1 MPSGPPSPP
10 KVAFCSV
17 SACYFFS
24 FRHFYVLVADCV
36 QDGWDIFFLTT
47 SESAFKQEMCTQ
59 HFLFSKDLQ
68 FAVPIRG
75 IGGAGSISSMSE
87 DFGVYGSDPRS
98 KVDPMLDRIP
108 IRKTA
113 LTAGTPKGTLHIP
126 GSGCRGKEG
135 GMDMWKDY
143 ELRSRVVRRSNQE
156 KKMYEVTRNYMIAIC
171 QVMIID
177 YKMKGLK
184 FNFFVRRFRF
194 CKLLLF
200 EGLNCSLFE
209 TWLPLRLQWFLAPEH
224 SKSLLCS
231 GGEWYEPSY
240 QRQVAHHWS
249 APGKEL
255 VAVQCGHVGN

>member
-24 FRHFYVLVADCV
+24 FRHFNVLVADCV

-126 GSGCRGKEG
+126 GSGCRGKDG

-156 KKMYEVTRNYMIAIC
+156 
-171 QVMIID
+171 
-177 YKMKGLK
+177 
-184 FNFFVRRFRF
+184 
-194 CKLLLF
+194 
-200 EGLNCSLFE
+200 
-209 TWLPLRLQWFLAPEH
+209 
-224 SKSLLCS
+224 
-231 GGEWYEPSY
+231 
-240 QRQVAHHWS
+240 
-249 APGKEL
+249 
-255 VAVQCGHVGN
+255 